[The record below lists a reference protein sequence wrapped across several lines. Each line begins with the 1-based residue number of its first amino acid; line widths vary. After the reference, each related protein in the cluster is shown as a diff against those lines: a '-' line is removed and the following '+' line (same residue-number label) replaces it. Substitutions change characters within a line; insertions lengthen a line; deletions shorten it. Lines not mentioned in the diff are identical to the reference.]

1 MTVSS
6 CCGTEWSNGR
16 RFAAAMIN
24 AAVAAMDL
32 VHRMMDFF
40 ATTKK
45 TMLYFRQREKY
56 LVLGY
61 RAGAKFQGK

>member
-6 CCGTEWSNGR
+6 DAVQNGG

-24 AAVAAMDL
+24 AAVAAMDP
-32 VHRMMDFF
+32 VHRMMEISLLLERTRRFVLD
-40 ATTKK
+40 
-45 TMLYFRQREKY
+45 REEEY

-61 RAGAKFQGK
+61 RAGARFKKK